1 MVRSPSVFIFVL
13 SESFLTRI
21 GAGRVADQFPQDVEV
36 LLSNGIV
43 ESRAGLLSS
52 FRNHPLMLDFWIDI
66 FGAKA

>member
-21 GAGRVADQFPQDVEV
+21 GAGRVAEQFPQDVYV
-36 LLSNGIV
+36 LLSNGVV

-52 FRNHPLMLDFWIDI
+52 ICNHPLMFDFWIDI